1 MQELSEQQLQ
11 SKKKVS
17 NKKSIED
24 VREKYLQPILET
36 LDKKNIKGVRLLR
49 QGNRV
54 MLLIDKS
61 QLNSMNTDILNT
73 MNMVYPNHVVCIE
86 DVENPFDY
94 EELYDDIP
102 SKRNKKVRPYQIFNE
117 YWTTDMSS
125 YREYYKRY
133 PFSGIELDTRK
144 LDSVMQLGYFLEF
157 VNTLQTQNPL
167 EQEEIAIKRGVEVY
181 SPETL
186 RRYDEYIKQG
196 CPDKQGISLWIIYNE
211 AIQDDVSNGLEL
223 KGDPYFNRE
232 VRMYFNAEKGI
243 ARKLRMGLSP
253 GRMKMNVDN
262 YIASKQHK
270 ANEEHSIQGDDIFE
284 SAQIPEAP
292 STSGIPEL

>member
-11 SKKKVS
+11 AILQVSDKK
-17 NKKSIED
+17 NIEG
-24 VREKYLQPILET
+24 VTEKYLQPILEV
-36 LDKKNIKGVRLLR
+36 LDRKNIKGIRLLK

-61 QLNSMNTDILNT
+61 QLNGMNTDILHA

-86 DVENPFDY
+86 NPENPFDY
-94 EELYDDIP
+94 EELYEDIP

-117 YWTTDMSS
+117 YWTTDISS

-133 PFSGIELDTRK
+133 PFAGIELDTRK
-144 LDSVMQLGYFLEF
+144 LDPVMQLGYFLEF

-167 EQEEIAIKRGVEVY
+167 EQEERKIRKGVEVY

-186 RRYDEYIKQG
+186 TRYDEYIKQG

-211 AIQDDVSNGLEL
+211 TIQDDVSNGLEL

-232 VRMYFNAEKGI
+232 VRMYFNAEKGLT
-243 ARKLRMGLSP
+243 RKLRMGLSP
-253 GRMKMNVDN
+253 KRMKMNVDN

-270 ANEEHSIQGDDIFE
+270 ANEEHGIQRDDIFE
-284 SAQIPEAP
+284 ASEIPESLSIP
-292 STSGIPEL
+292 GIPEL

>member
-1 MQELSEQQLQ
+1 MQEVIKHETQ
-11 SKKKVS
+11 SISQTPDNNEVA
-17 NKKSIED
+17 
-24 VREKYLQPILET
+24 REKYLQPILEV
-36 LDKKNIKGVRLLR
+36 LDRKNIRGVSLLK

-61 QLNSMNTDILNT
+61 QLNSMNTDILHA

-86 DVENPFDY
+86 DIENPFDY
-94 EELYDDIP
+94 EELYEDIP
-102 SKRNKKVRPYQIFNE
+102 SKRNKKVRPYHIFNE
-117 YWTTDMSS
+117 HWTTDMSS

-232 VRMYFNAEKGI
+232 VRMYFNAEKGLT
-243 ARKLRMGLSP
+243 RKLRMGLSP
-253 GRMKMNVDN
+253 RRMKMNVDN

-270 ANEEHSIQGDDIFE
+270 ANEEHGIQGDDIFQASE
-284 SAQIPEAP
+284 IPESP
-292 STSGIPEL
+292 SIPGIPEL